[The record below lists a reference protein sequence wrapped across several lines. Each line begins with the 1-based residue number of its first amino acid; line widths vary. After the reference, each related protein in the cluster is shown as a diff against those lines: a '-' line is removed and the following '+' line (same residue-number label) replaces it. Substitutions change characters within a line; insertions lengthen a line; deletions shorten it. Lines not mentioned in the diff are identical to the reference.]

1 MNATLYL
8 TKASKDFPF
17 TLLWECSAVATTFDS
32 VIASY
37 VGANTGTQTQYRGNV
52 PAWMEYTDPD
62 TGKSGFL
69 TTWLDIV
76 FGDSS
81 NMSQLVIQFKMN
93 LAKPISVKPGT
104 NLILHLATPL
114 GGRVPQENAS
124 YTSSA
129 WSVNYGLRGSF
140 I

>member
-1 MNATLYL
+1 MSATLYL

-17 TLLWECSAVATTFDS
+17 TLLWECSSAVTTFDS
-32 VIASY
+32 MIASY
-37 VGANTGTQTQYRGNV
+37 VGANTGTLANYRGNV
-52 PAWMEYTDPD
+52 PAWMEYTVPE
-62 TGKSGFL
+62 TGKSGFV

-76 FGDSS
+76 FGDST
-81 NMSQLVIQFKMN
+81 NLTQLVIQFRMN

-124 YTSSA
+124 YSSTA
-129 WSVNYGLRGSF
+129 WSVNYGLRGTF
-140 I
+140 N